1 MKLLDVPPREP
12 KDEFH
17 LQTRQASMR
26 SLVITEENNENSS
39 SSKLSSDSY
48 GGESESISVMAR
60 SEIFDL
66 AKELIDERLKAD
78 AVDRLRMLDEKV
90 KELQK
95 SLEASLENTLKRET
109 EKLQNAVSKL
119 DEQLEFVR
127 I

>member
-1 MKLLDVPPREP
+1 
-12 KDEFH
+12 
-17 LQTRQASMR
+17 MR

-66 AKELIDERLKAD
+66 ANELIDERLKAD
-78 AVDRLRMLDEKV
+78 AAERLRMLDEKV

-95 SLEASLENTLKRET
+95 SLEASLEDTLKRET
-109 EKLQNAVSKL
+109 EKLQNAVLKL
-119 DEQLEFVR
+119 DEQLELVR